1 MSKDVFTGCMPALM
15 TPCKPD
21 RTPDF
26 DALVRKGKE
35 LAGLGMSGFIYAGS
49 MGDWP
54 LLTDEQRMEGVERL
68 VKAGLKIIVGTGAQ
82 NPARA
87 AALAAHAKRV
97 GAAGLMVIP
106 RVLSRGASPAAQ
118 HAHFAGILEAAVDLP
133 SVIYNSPYYGFET
146 KADLFFALHEKYPHL
161 VGFKEFGS
169 AKAMSYAAEHITN
182 RSDKLTL
189 MVGVDTEV
197 FHGYVNC
204 GASGAITGIGNVL
217 PREVLHLVSLCQQA
231 QGGDMVARRLA
242 KELEDALH
250 TLSVFDEGVDLVL
263 YFKHLMVVTGNPEY
277 TLHFNPT
284 DELSTSQKAFAES
297 QLRLF
302 QRWYGEWAKTASPRG
317 VSHAAG

>member
-1 MSKDVFTGCMPALM
+1 MSKDAFTGCMPALM

-21 RTPDF
+21 RSPDF
-26 DALVRKGKE
+26 DALVAKGKE

-87 AALAAHAKRV
+87 AALAAHAKKV

-118 HAHFAGILEAAVDLP
+118 KAHFAGILEAAVDLP

-146 KADLFFALHEKYPHL
+146 KADLFFALHEQYPHL

-169 AKAMSYAAEHITN
+169 AQAMSYAAEHITN
-182 RSDKLTL
+182 RSDKLML

-204 GASGAITGIGNVL
+204 GAAGAITGIGNVL
-217 PREVLHLVSLCQQA
+217 PREVLHLVSLCERA
-231 QGGDMVARRLA
+231 QSGDMLARRQA
-242 KELEDALH
+242 RELEDALH

-263 YFKHLMVVTGNPEY
+263 YFKHLMVLTGNPEY
-277 TLHFNPT
+277 TLHFNAS
-284 DELSTSQKAFAES
+284 DELTASQKGFAES
-297 QLRLF
+297 QLKLF
-302 QRWYGEWAKTASPRG
+302 QRWYAEWSKTAIQPVKAS
-317 VSHAAG
+317 AAA